1 MNKRWTALLVLALA
15 PATFGADLEISEAW
29 VRALPP
35 TQANTA
41 AYLTAVNRGDT
52 PIVVS
57 GATAELA
64 GRAELHNSVMVD
76 GYMRMEP
83 LASVTLA
90 PGQTLTLAPGGKHL
104 MLLDLQR
111 MPISGE
117 TVRVCLTAEQG
128 EPVCTEAPVRRG
140 DGADQHN
147 HKHH

>member
-1 MNKRWTALLVLALA
+1 MSKRWTALLALALA
-15 PATFGADLEISEAW
+15 PATFGADLDISEAW

-35 TQANTA
+35 NQNNTA
-41 AYLTAVNRGDT
+41 AYLTAVNRGAA
-52 PIVVS
+52 PVVIS

-76 GYMRMEP
+76 GYMRMQP
-83 LASVTLA
+83 LPSVTLA
-90 PGQTLTLAPGGKHL
+90 PGETLTLTPGGKHL
-104 MLLDLQR
+104 MLLDLER
-111 MPISGE
+111 MPASGE
-117 TVRVCLTAEQG
+117 TVQVCLTPEQG